1 MNLIVAMMDSL
12 RVDHVGAYDL
22 QADPDQERNV
32 IADHPDEARRLHG
45 KLPDLIAASDFDRA
59 IACTYER
66 LPG

>member
-12 RVDHVGAYDL
+12 RVEHVGAYDL
-22 QADPDQERNV
+22 QADLDQERNA

-45 KLPDLIAASDFDRA
+45 KLLDLIAASDFDPA
-59 IACTYER
+59 IARTYEW